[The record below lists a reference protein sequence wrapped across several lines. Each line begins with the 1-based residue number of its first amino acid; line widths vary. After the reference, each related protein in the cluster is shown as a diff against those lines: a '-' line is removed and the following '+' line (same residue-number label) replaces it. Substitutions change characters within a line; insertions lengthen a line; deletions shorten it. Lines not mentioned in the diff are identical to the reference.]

1 MKQELN
7 AVRPSSAHRWMKC
20 AYSAFAEG
28 LLPRSSSPAAE
39 IGTRTHAVASV
50 RLYEALKAAFP
61 NADITAPPALETD
74 AHGSDIYEDCV
85 DCYVKSVIEYLA
97 ATEEIVERAG
107 IEERLAKSSHG
118 VEIWGTPDCWVYT
131 RTKRLYIFD
140 LKTGEVEVQAQGNE
154 QLRLYASMVRASKGL
169 HAMSFELVIIQPRI
183 PNHIKSEC
191 LNYCQLA
198 EFTHLAGMCA
208 NAAAFAKADTP
219 RHAGNH
225 CRYCPARDL
234 CFENNAL
241 ARALDAAFVANVNSY
256 DELPIEVIANIY
268 AKLKDVSSIADALS
282 ALLKKRMSEG
292 EETDL
297 VKLQTRKTKQWAISS
312 PEELA
317 SALGCSLDDVSER
330 KLLTPSKVAKSF
342 DISDFVVTTE
352 TQAIVVCSDKKANK

>member
-1 MKQELN
+1 MKQEMN
-7 AVRPSSAHRWMKC
+7 TVRPSSAHRWMKC

-39 IGTRTHAVASV
+39 IGTRTHAVAAK

-61 NADITAPPALETD
+61 DADITAPPAIDAD
-74 AHGSDIYEDCV
+74 AHKGDIYEDCV
-85 DCYVKSVIEYLA
+85 DCYVASVIEYLA
-97 ATEEIVERAG
+97 ASDEIVERAG
-107 IEERLAKSSHG
+107 IEERLAKNAKG

-131 RTKRLYIFD
+131 RTNRLYIFD
-140 LKTGEVEVQAQGNE
+140 LKTGEVEVQALGNE

-169 HAMSFELVIIQPRI
+169 RAMSFELVIIQPRI
-183 PNHIKSEC
+183 PNHIKSEH
-191 LNYCQLA
+191 LDYSALA
-198 EFTHLAGMCA
+198 EFTHIAGMCA

-225 CRYCPARDL
+225 CKYCPARDL

-241 ARALDAAFVANVNSY
+241 ARALDAAFVANVNSF
-256 DELPIEVIANIY
+256 DELPIDVIANIY
-268 AKLKDVSSIADALS
+268 AKLKDVSAIADALS

-317 SALGCSLDDVSER
+317 DALGCSLDDVSER

-342 DISDFVVTTE
+342 DISDFVTTTE
-352 TQAIVVCSDKKANK
+352 TQALVVCSDKKTKK

>member
-1 MKQELN
+1 
-7 AVRPSSAHRWMKC
+7 
-20 AYSAFAEG
+20 
-28 LLPRSSSPAAE
+28 
-39 IGTRTHAVASV
+39 
-50 RLYEALKAAFP
+50 
-61 NADITAPPALETD
+61 
-74 AHGSDIYEDCV
+74 
-85 DCYVKSVIEYLA
+85 
-97 ATEEIVERAG
+97 
-107 IEERLAKSSHG
+107 
-118 VEIWGTPDCWVYT
+118 
-131 RTKRLYIFD
+131 
-140 LKTGEVEVQAQGNE
+140 
-154 QLRLYASMVRASKGL
+154 
-169 HAMSFELVIIQPRI
+169 
-183 PNHIKSEC
+183 
-191 LNYCQLA
+191 
-198 EFTHLAGMCA
+198 MCA

-268 AKLKDVSSIADALS
+268 AKLKDVSAIADALS

-292 EETDL
+292 EECEL

-342 DISDFVVTTE
+342 DISDFVTTTE
-352 TQAIVVCSDKKANK
+352 TQALVVCTDKKAKK

>member
-7 AVRPSSAHRWMKC
+7 TVRPSSAHRWMKC

-28 LLPRSSSPAAE
+28 LLHRSSSPAAE
-39 IGTRTHAVASV
+39 IGTRTHAVAAQ
-50 RLYEALKAAFP
+50 RLYNALTAVFP

-74 AHGSDIYEDCV
+74 AHSNDIYEDCV

-107 IEERLAKSSHG
+107 IEERLAKNAHG

-140 LKTGEVEVQAQGNE
+140 LKTGEVEVQAIGNE

-268 AKLKDVSSIADALS
+268 AKLKDVSAIADSLS
-282 ALLKKRMSEG
+282 ALLKKRMSDG
-292 EETDL
+292 EECEI

-312 PEELA
+312 PFELA
-317 SALGCSLDDVSER
+317 DALGCSLDDVSER

-342 DISDFVVTTE
+342 DISDFVTTTE
-352 TQAIVVCSDKKANK
+352 TQALVVCTDKKANK